1 VAYYSIKE
9 LEHLSG
15 IKAHTLRIWEQR
27 YNLLQP
33 KRTETNIRYYDD
45 ADLKNLLN
53 VALLYQEGYKIS
65 KIAQL
70 PPTEIAQEVLKLT
83 DTNLGQ
89 DQFINQ
95 LIVAMVELDEVL
107 FERVLHRAILQL
119 GFSASVRQVVY
130 PFLYKI
136 GMLWQTANIT
146 PAHEHFM
153 SQLIRQKMLV
163 AIDALPVASGKD
175 APKVILFLPEG
186 ELHELSLL
194 FVHYLLRS
202 AGFSTLYLGQHLPL
216 PDLARAAQ
224 QYKPTYLFTVLTTPV
239 LKVSV
244 LEYLKQLVEEV
255 PAQEV
260 LVCGAQLNGYSEKDM
275 PGKVRLSSSID
286 DLECWIQKVATS
298 KVEAEV
304 F

>member
-1 VAYYSIKE
+1 MAYYSIKE

-33 KRTETNIRYYDD
+33 KRTDTNIRYYDD

-70 PPTEIAQEVLKLT
+70 PPTEIAQEVMKLT
-83 DTNLGQ
+83 DTDLGQ
-89 DQFINQ
+89 EQFINQ

-119 GFSASVRQVVY
+119 GFPVSVRQVVY

-163 AIDALPVASGKD
+163 AIDGLPIPSGKKS
-175 APKVILFLPEG
+175 PRVILFLPEG

-194 FVHYLLRS
+194 FAHYLLRS

-216 PDLARAAQ
+216 ADLVRAAQ
-224 QYKPTYLFTVLTTPV
+224 QYQPAYLFSVLTTPV

-244 LEYLKQLVEEV
+244 LEYLKQLSEEV
-255 PAQEV
+255 SAQEV
-260 LVCGAQLNGYSEKDM
+260 LVCGAQLNSYAQEDM
-275 PGKVRLSSSID
+275 PAKVVLSKSLD
-286 DLECWIQKVATS
+286 ALELWIQKVSEA
-298 KVEAEV
+298 KIEAELL
-304 F
+304 